1 MIAKYEDRLARD
13 PLPLPPQIDV
23 DAISQFNYRRIYA
36 RGHFRHDQE
45 MLLGPRI
52 HEGENG
58 YMVITPFE
66 RSDGASS
73 VLVNRGWISKKLSRQ
88 ADRPEGLPQREVIV
102 EGLLREPF
110 QKNYF
115 TPENRPDRGEYYFPD
130 VEQMAGLT
138 ECQPVWIEETMGIL
152 TPLIFSLSFSFPVL
166 SN

>member
-1 MIAKYEDRLARD
+1 
-13 PLPLPPQIDV
+13 
-23 DAISQFNYRRIYA
+23 
-36 RGHFRHDQE
+36 

-88 ADRPEGLPQREVIV
+88 VDRPEGLPQEEVIV

-115 TPENRPDRGEYYFPD
+115 TPDNRPDRGEYYFPD
-130 VEQMAGLT
+130 VEQMAALT
-138 ECQPVWIEETMGIL
+138 ECQPVWIEETMGIFTL
-152 TPLIFSLSFSFPVL
+152 PPLPVL
-166 SN
+166 SS